1 MESMAVRELYCYV
14 EGTQPFM
21 NILSN
26 IALRYQKGAC
36 CYRTGEN
43 AIWNCVMS
51 AIAKYTQ
58 DYCSENTSCFS
69 LDDIEEVYKKVVA
82 DILVK

>member
-1 MESMAVRELYCYV
+1 MESMTVRQLYCYV

-36 CYRTGEN
+36 CYQMGEN

>member
-14 EGTQPFM
+14 EGKQPFM

>member
-1 MESMAVRELYCYV
+1 MENMAVRELYCYV

-26 IALRYQKGAC
+26 ITLRYQKGTC
-36 CYRTGEN
+36 RYRTGEN
-43 AIWNCVMS
+43 AIWNCIML
-51 AIAKYTQ
+51 ANAEYTKKY
-58 DYCSENTSCFS
+58 CIKSTSFFS
-69 LDDIEEVYKKVVA
+69 LDDIEEVYKRVVA

>member
-1 MESMAVRELYCYV
+1 MESKAVRELYCYV

-26 IALRYQKGAC
+26 IALRYQRGVYR
-36 CYRTGEN
+36 YRTGEN
-43 AIWNCVMS
+43 AIWNCIIS
-51 AIAKYTQ
+51 ANIEYAK
-58 DYCSENTSCFS
+58 DYYGFS
-69 LDDIEEVYKKVVA
+69 LDVIEEVYKEIVA

>member
-1 MESMAVRELYCYV
+1 MESMTVRQLYCYV

-43 AIWNCVMS
+43 AIWNCVVL
-51 AIAKYTQ
+51 ANAKYTQ
-58 DYCSENTSCFS
+58 DYCSKNTSCFS